1 MYSKNMDDTSKKR
14 LVRNEK
20 LIREKNLAASRSIKK
35 YFRNSKE
42 IREAPIAFV
51 CECSQLDCDEHVN
64 ISIARYEKLHRQK
77 DLFIVFRGHDTP
89 SVERVV
95 EREGDFDIVEKFSV
109 PAA

>member
-1 MYSKNMDDTSKKR
+1 MDNISKRR
-14 LVRNEK
+14 LIRNER

-64 ISIARYEKLHRQK
+64 ISIDRYEKIHRQK
-77 DLFIVFRGHDTP
+77 DHFIVFRGHGTP
-89 SVERVV
+89 AVEEIVGQ
-95 EREGDFDIVEKFSV
+95 EDDFDIVEKFSV
-109 PAA
+109 SAVSAK